1 MSSGFANTSV
11 KSPFATAGVG
21 VKPLFG
27 PGTSTP
33 DFFKNS
39 KFGSLSSSPSS
50 PFASISPFGALSQSG
65 SLSPFGVGGLS
76 GGSKTKPSG
85 FGGFGTYGSGFG
97 ALASKVDVISSAPKL
112 SKPVGS
118 IVTKP
123 FGAPDEDEKNS
134 DDEDDEGS
142 DGDTECNKRE
152 EAITEEKKEIFTEQE
167 GEFCPLTSRYTIGC
181 LRPQKDLSFR

>member
-1 MSSGFANTSV
+1 MNSGFANTSV

-27 PGTSTP
+27 PGTSTS

-39 KFGSLSSSPSS
+39 KFGSLSSSSSS
-50 PFASISPFGALSQSG
+50 PFASPSPFGVLSQSG

-85 FGGFGTYGSGFG
+85 FGGFGAYGSGFG
-97 ALASKVDVISSAPKL
+97 ALTSKVDVISSAPKL

-118 IVTKP
+118 IVAKP
-123 FGAPDEDEKNS
+123 FGTLDEGEKDSDE
-134 DDEDDEGS
+134 EDDEGS
-142 DGDTECNKRE
+142 DEDTEDTKRE
-152 EAITEEKKEIFTEQE
+152 EATTEEKKEIFTEQE
-167 GEFCPLTSRYTIGC
+167 GEFRLSTSPYPIGC
-181 LRPQKDLSFR
+181 SRSQKDLSFR